1 MLILLG
7 MLNMNCLK
15 SIILGLLYFLP
26 IVVFAQNEWTLEMCI
41 EHAVSNN
48 LTIRQSGL
56 QKHLS
61 HQLLQISK
69 TKFLPT
75 VNANFNTGNNWGKNF
90 DSNTFLFTDE
100 KTSSS
105 GVSLSSSFDIFNGLN
120 KYLELSK
127 NKQSYTLSKFSHQ
140 KAINDISIQIASAY
154 IKILFDIEILD
165 NTEKQLQVTG
175 LQLERTKKLVDAGNL
190 PMGDM
195 YNLQAQMASE
205 ELAVIESQN
214 QLESDQLNL
223 MQILD
228 IPSNEPISII
238 KPDIDQIIAEEY
250 PLTID
255 WIYNEAK
262 DSLPEIKIA
271 ELNLKVAKLEQ
282 MIIKGS
288 YLPSVTGSGYIRSSS
303 SSSFDEEYKTQLD
316 NNRRDYIGISLNIP
330 VFNNFQNYER
340 ETAARYEVRQ
350 KEFDLEKV
358 HQDLYKTIQKAF
370 QEMKAAYKKLNAAT
384 KQKNAME
391 EAFKYAQQKFN
402 MGVINTVEF
411 TDTKNKFRKAESD
424 LFQAKF
430 DYIFK
435 LKVLDFYRGK
445 KLNFN

>member
-1 MLILLG
+1 MELL
-7 MLNMNCLK
+7 
-15 SIILGLLYFLP
+15 
-26 IVVFAQNEWTLEMCI
+26 
-41 EHAVSNN
+41 
-48 LTIRQSGL
+48 
-56 QKHLS
+56 
-61 HQLLQISK
+61 
-69 TKFLPT
+69 
-75 VNANFNTGNNWGKNF
+75 
-90 DSNTFLFTDE
+90 
-100 KTSSS
+100 
-105 GVSLSSSFDIFNGLN
+105 DI
-120 KYLELSK
+120 
-127 NKQSYTLSKFSHQ
+127 
-140 KAINDISIQIASAY
+140 A
-154 IKILFDIEILD
+154 
-165 NTEKQLQVTG
+165 EKQLQVTG

-195 YNLQAQMASE
+195 FNLQAQMASE

-214 QLESDQLNL
+214 QMESAQLNL

-238 KPDIDQIIAEEY
+238 KPDMDNIIGEEY
-250 PLTID
+250 PLTVE

-262 DSLPEIKIA
+262 DSLPELKIA

-288 YLPSVTGSGYIRSSS
+288 YLPSITGSGSIRSSS
-303 SSSFDEEYKTQLD
+303 ASSYDEEFKTQID
-316 NNRRDYIGISLNIP
+316 NNRRDYIGISFNIP

-340 ETAARYEVRQ
+340 EIAARYQVRL
-350 KEFDLEKV
+350 KEIDLDKV
-358 HQDLYKTIQKAF
+358 HQDVYKTIQKAF

-391 EAFKYAQQKFN
+391 EAFKYAQQKYN
-402 MGVINTVEF
+402 MGVITTVEF
-411 TDTKNKFRKAESD
+411 TDAKNKFSKAESD